1 MASVWLGFAVTR
13 LANLLPGVAEN
24 ALPGGVFFAGMVVT
38 AAGNLYGRTFNRP
51 SALIRVPGIILLV
64 PGSLGFRS
72 FNFVFERDVMLGL
85 DTAFGVVT
93 ALIALVAGILFGNLL
108 MPPRRNL

>member
-1 MASVWLGFAVTR
+1 MASVWLGFLATR
-13 LANLLPGVAEN
+13 LAQLLPGTAEN
-24 ALPGGVFFAGMVVT
+24 ALPSGVFFAGIVVT
-38 AAGNLYGRTFNRP
+38 AASNFYGQHFNRP
-51 SALIRVPGIILLV
+51 GALVRVPGIILLV

-85 DTAFGVVT
+85 DTAFAVVT

-108 MPPRRNL
+108 VPPRRNL

>member
-1 MASVWLGFAVTR
+1 VF
-13 LANLLPGVAEN
+13 LAGLVVA
-24 ALPGGVFFAGMVVT
+24 AM
-38 AAGNLYGRTFNRP
+38 GNLYGLLANRP

-72 FNFVFERDVMLGL
+72 FNLVMEHDVMLGL
-85 DTAFGVVT
+85 DTAFAVMA

-108 MPPRRNL
+108 MPTRRNI